1 MEDKNGIIKRR
12 VAFAGLAAMAICF
25 LLALK
30 SDKAE
35 LKQKV
40 VIGYVG
46 GFRGLININNIAA
59 QKMTHINYA
68 FVNIKNNRAFLNNE
82 RTDTVNL
89 RKLTQLK
96 SKNPTL
102 QILISI
108 GGWTWSRNFSDAA
121 LTDTSRRAF
130 AASAVQIIRK
140 FNLDGIDTDWE
151 YPALPGDSGNVYR
164 PEDKQNYTL
173 LLQELRNSLDSL
185 QFQTKAKKL
194 LTVAV
199 GGFDRFLEHTEMNKA
214 QKYLD
219 FINLMTYDFYPDK
232 VAIHHTN
239 LYASKKYKGNS
250 ANAAF
255 KAFVAAGVPA
265 GKLVM
270 GVAFYSRAMKLKA
283 NAQTGLGD
291 SILST
296 GFGKGFTYIKDSL
309 INQKGFKVY
318 KDRKAKADYI
328 YNSQT
333 AEFMTFDDEYS
344 VKEKCKYVKNH
355 RMAGVMFWEYD
366 SDIRNYLLD
375 QINKTLK

>member
-318 KDRKAKADYI
+318 KDRKAKAD
-328 YNSQT
+328 
-333 AEFMTFDDEYS
+333 
-344 VKEKCKYVKNH
+344 
-355 RMAGVMFWEYD
+355 
-366 SDIRNYLLD
+366 
-375 QINKTLK
+375 

>member
-1 MEDKNGIIKRR
+1 M
-12 VAFAGLAAMAICF
+12 CF

-46 GFRGLININNIAA
+46 GFHGLININNIAA
-59 QKMTHINYA
+59 QKLTHINYA
-68 FVNIKNNRAFLNNE
+68 FVNIKNNRAFLSNE
-82 RTDTVNL
+82 STDTVNL
-89 RKLTQLK
+89 RKLNELK

-108 GGWTWSRNFSDAA
+108 GGWTWSRNFSDAV
-121 LTDTSRRAF
+121 LTDTSRRRF

-140 FNLDGIDTDWE
+140 FKLDGIDIDWE

-173 LLQELRNSLDSL
+173 LLQVLRNSLDSL
-185 QFQTKAKKL
+185 QSQTKTKKL

-199 GGFDRFLEHTEMNKA
+199 GGFDEFLEHTEMNKA

-239 LYASKKYKGNS
+239 LYPSKKYKGNS
-250 ANAAF
+250 ADAAF
-255 KAFVAAGVPA
+255 KAYVAAGVPA
-265 GKLVM
+265 GKLVI
-270 GVAFYSRAMKLKA
+270 GVAFYSRAMKLKPK
-283 NAQTGLGD
+283 NTTGLGD

-296 GFGKGFTYIKDSL
+296 GYGKGFTYIKDSL
-309 INQKGFKVY
+309 INRNGFKVY

-328 YNSQT
+328 YNPQT

-344 VKEKCKYVKNH
+344 VKEKCKYAKNH
-355 RMAGVMFWEYD
+355 GMAGVMFWEYD
-366 SDIRNYLLD
+366 SDIKNYLLD